1 VGAEVRSVL
10 IVVALVGV
18 ATVVA
23 AFARRTRVPAPSL
36 LVVVGLAVGLVPG
49 VPDIRLGPDLVSL
62 VVLPPLLYAAGEE
75 LSWPELRRVWRPV
88 TVLALGLVV
97 VSAAAVAA
105 VATATVGLP
114 VSTAFLLGAVLAS
127 TDPVAVAALGRR
139 LSLPPRLQTLVQAE
153 SLFNDATSLILFRIA
168 AGIVVAGGALSAGRI
183 VGEFLLLA
191 VGGAVIGGL
200 IAAGVAVVRRRTEDP
215 VVETVVSL
223 LTPYLAYLAA
233 EAVHASGVT
242 AVVVASVMLGVW
254 APRLTG
260 SRTRLQQSAVHAT
273 VVFVLES
280 VVFALIGLALPDLIR
295 ELSSANQRW
304 LLPSLAIAL
313 TLMVVRVAWV
323 FPLAGLR
330 NWRHLGAGRWRWQVP
345 AVVSWAGTRGV
356 VPLAAALSI
365 PLVDAAGQPLPQRD
379 LLLVLATAVIVISLV
394 VQGFTLAPLVRLAD
408 LAVPQDDAAGGY
420 SRARLRV
427 AEAGLAY
434 VDELEALETVP
445 PVVIEEVRRSLET
458 RVELA
463 QEEGADPA
471 SVRQTYRQVRR
482 EVVAVQARELAR
494 LYSQGAIDA
503 ATRRRIQRQ
512 LDLDD
517 ARFTDDH

>member
-1 VGAEVRSVL
+1 MRSVE

-36 LVVVGLAVGLVPG
+36 LVVVGLLVGLLPG
-49 VPDIRLGPDLVSL
+49 VPHIRVSPDLVSL
-62 VVLPPLLYAAGEE
+62 VVLPPLLYAAGGE
-75 LSWPELRRVWRPV
+75 LSSRELRRVWRPV
-88 TVLALGLVV
+88 AVLAFGLVI
-97 VSAAAVAA
+97 VSAAAVGA
-105 VATATVGLP
+105 VAAATVGLP
-114 VSTAFLLGAVLAS
+114 VSEAFLLGAVLAS

-139 LSLPPRLQTLVQAE
+139 LALPPRLQTLVQAE

-168 AGIVVAGGALSAGRI
+168 AGFVVAGGVLSAGHI
-183 VGEFLLLA
+183 AGDFLLLA
-191 VGGAVIGGL
+191 VGGAAAGGL
-200 IAAGVAVVRRRTEDP
+200 VAAGVAVVRRRTEDP

-233 EAVHASGVT
+233 EAAHASGVT
-242 AVVVASVMLGVW
+242 AVVVASLTLGVW

-260 SRTRLQQSAVHAT
+260 SGTRLQQGAVHAT
-273 VVFVLES
+273 VVFMLES
-280 VVFALIGLALPDLIR
+280 VVFALIGLELPDLIHG
-295 ELSSANQRW
+295 LSTANQHW
-304 LLPSLAIAL
+304 FLPALAITA
-313 TLMVVRVAWV
+313 TLMLVRVAWV
-323 FPLAGLR
+323 FPLAAFR
-330 NWRHLGAGRWRWQVP
+330 NWRHIGTSRMGWQVP
-345 AVVSWAGTRGV
+345 AVVSWAGARGV

-365 PLVDAAGQPLPQRD
+365 PLADAAGQPLPQRD

-394 VQGFTLAPLVRLAD
+394 VQGFTLAPLVRLTD
-408 LAVPQDDAAGGY
+408 LAIPPGDAAGEY

-434 VDELEALETVP
+434 VDELEALEKVP
-445 PVVIEEVRRSLET
+445 PVVIDQIRRSLET

-463 QEEGADPA
+463 QGDGVDATG
-471 SVRQTYRQVRR
+471 VRRTYREIRR
-482 EVVAVQARELAR
+482 DVVAVQSRELAR
-494 LYSQGAIDA
+494 LYAEGAIDEG
-503 ATRRRIQRQ
+503 TRRRIQRQ